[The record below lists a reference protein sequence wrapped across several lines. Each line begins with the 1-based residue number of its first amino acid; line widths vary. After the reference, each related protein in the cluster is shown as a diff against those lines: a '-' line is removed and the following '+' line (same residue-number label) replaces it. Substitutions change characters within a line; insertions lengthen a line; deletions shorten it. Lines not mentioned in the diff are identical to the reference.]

1 MSLESTLGKNI
12 KEAREKAHLTQEELG
27 KAFGKSKWTVLRI
40 EQGKAEPSY
49 AELRKI
55 AQALGV
61 TADILMTQKR
71 LSDFIPGSDVS
82 SNDLMSTENAPA
94 DQKVSEGKNGRR
106 IISMGDW
113 IKVPIVSREWTACC
127 GTGISAA
134 DLTNMDEGFVLVDRS
149 RFYRFD
155 DLRRPY
161 AIYCEGDCL
170 ESAGIFDGYL
180 AIINPAEEPQN
191 GTIVL
196 VALAGSLS
204 LKRFYATPS
213 GDVILRSDYG
223 QTRLTP
229 DEMERDEFAVC
240 GVLADVHQGRPK
252 AVPL

>member
-1 MSLESTLGKNI
+1 MVAMGKIIASERIKHGLSRESLAEQLGIATETLARYERGDRIPKVDTLEKLCKIFDVQMNI
-12 KEAREKAHLTQEELG
+12 FTDTKKAPTEAGEGR
-27 KAFGKSKWTVLRI
+27 
-40 EQGKAEPSY
+40 
-49 AELRKI
+49 RKI
-55 AQALGV
+55 S
-61 TADILMTQKR
+61 M
-71 LSDFIPGSDVS
+71 
-82 SNDLMSTENAPA
+82 
-94 DQKVSEGKNGRR
+94 EG
-106 IISMGDW
+106 W
-113 IKVPIVSREWTACC
+113 IRVPIVSREWTACC

-134 DLTNMDEGFVLVDRS
+134 DITNMDEGFVLVDRS

-191 GTIVL
+191 GAIAL
-196 VALAGSLS
+196 VALARSLS

-229 DEMERDEFAVC
+229 DQMERDEFAVC

-252 AVPL
+252 TVPL